1 MEQAVEQARE
11 AAQKGEERQ
20 KDDTDAA
27 LEKALE
33 LDRAKSGFFNLF

>member
-11 AAQKGEERQ
+11 AAQQRKN
-20 KDDTDAA
+20 DTDAA